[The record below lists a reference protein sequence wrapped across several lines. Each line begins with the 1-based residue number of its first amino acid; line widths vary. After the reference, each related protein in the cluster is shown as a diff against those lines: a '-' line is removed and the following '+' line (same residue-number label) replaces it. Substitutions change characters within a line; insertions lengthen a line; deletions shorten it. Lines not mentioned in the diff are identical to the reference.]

1 MTIQVQNSNLETKV
15 NKVLTKL
22 PTTLRPSKKEFLEQA
37 INNYIDQLVKDK
49 VVKL

>member
-1 MTIQVQNSNLETKV
+1 MTIQVQNSNLEAKV
-15 NKVLTKL
+15 NKDLTKQ
-22 PTTLRPSKKEFLEQA
+22 PTTLIPSKKVFLEQA